1 MARRA
6 RESPSIGPSWQF
18 LQCFGE
24 RAPGEEVQ
32 EGAWRRLPRRQRT
45 CTCVSE
51 SSADRDDVGHVAMDV
66 RAADIISAV
75 EFDKDGTHLATGDHG
90 GRVVLFD
97 AVEREPMEVEPD
109 ERPSASNRVASDF
122 EYRYT
127 TEFQSH
133 EPEFDYLKSLEIE
146 EKINKV
152 RWCPASNGAQFL
164 LSTNDKTIKLWKV
177 YEKRVD
183 QMGDFNVRGKNGEN
197 ESSNRPLEIAQAEKV
212 LREAYKRNG
221 QRVASRL
228 SPGLKIPKVVS
239 SIVVPAARCRR
250 LYANGH
256 AYHINSLSLNSDC
269 ETFMSADDLRINL
282 WHLDRANQSF
292 NIVDIKP
299 DNMEDLTEVITSSDF
314 HPTHCNIFAYS
325 SSKGCLR
332 LGDMRD
338 SALCDRNAKVFE
350 EQGLECTKSF
360 FSEII
365 TSISYISFSADGR
378 YLLSRDYMT
387 VKVWDVN
394 MESSPVAT
402 FQVHEPL
409 QGKLCD
415 LYESDAIFDKFDCTS
430 SSSGQHIATGTY
442 GHCFRVFDLSSDNH
456 QLLEASK
463 LPYRPTATAE
473 EPSPS
478 IRRGIFSRSSSG
490 ADVSSSPYD
499 QMDTTQKL
507 LHLSWHPQQQIIAAA
522 ASNSLYL
529 YCAP

>member
-1 MARRA
+1 M
-6 RESPSIGPSWQF
+6 
-18 LQCFGE
+18 
-24 RAPGEEVQ
+24 
-32 EGAWRRLPRRQRT
+32 
-45 CTCVSE
+45 
-51 SSADRDDVGHVAMDV
+51 
-66 RAADIISAV
+66 
-75 EFDKDGTHLATGDHG
+75 EFDKDGSHLATGDHG

-97 AVEREPMEVEPD
+97 AVEREQMEVDPD
-109 ERPSASNRVASDF
+109 DRPSASNHGATDF
-122 EYRYT
+122 EYQYT

-146 EKINKV
+146 EKINKI

-183 QMGDFNVRGKNGEN
+183 QMGDFNVRGVNGERKS
-197 ESSNRPLEIAQAEKV
+197 EDGPMEIAQAEKL

-221 QRVASRL
+221 QRVVSRL

-350 EQGLECTKSF
+350 EEGAEGTKSF

-365 TSISYISFSADGR
+365 TSVSYIQFTANGR
-378 YLLSRDYMT
+378 YVLSRDYMT
-387 VKVWDVN
+387 IKVWDVN

-430 SSSGQHIATGTY
+430 SSSGQQIATGTY
-442 GHCFRVFDLSSDNH
+442 GHCFRVFDLAGNDH
-456 QLLEASK
+456 KLLEASK
-463 LPYRPTATAE
+463 LPYRPMAAAG

-478 IRRGIFSRSSSG
+478 FPRGIFSRCASGSSTSTN
-490 ADVSSSPYD
+490 PYE
-499 QMDTTQKL
+499 QMDTSQKL
-507 LHLSWHPQQQIIAAA
+507 LHLAWHPEHQIIAAA

-529 YCAP
+529 YSAP